1 MTTICDRIK
10 SLFSD
15 FYKKLFITEFRILVL
30 GLNGS
35 SKSSLIDTV
44 FKDRYIK
51 HSSNKEVTVNECISD
66 GIKFLVYDIKGD
78 RKYRRKWDYMYRKC
92 DVLLY
97 CVDLSAIQEVW
108 EESKY
113 ELQQL
118 LCRNSRKKKNMLVLG
133 TKNDKGRA
141 KEVYDMI
148 ITLGL
153 VSIIDIEIACISVSA
168 KESTN
173 VELVMPWLIEQ
184 YQIKHMN
191 SKLKL
196 F

>member
-1 MTTICDRIK
+1 MTTICEKFRNF
-10 SLFSD
+10 LTD
-15 FYKKLFITEFRILVL
+15 FYRKLFITEFRILVL

-35 SKSSLIDTV
+35 SKSSVIDNV
-44 FKDRYIK
+44 FTGRNIK
-51 HSSNKEVTVNECISD
+51 HNSTKELTISD
-66 GIKFLVYDIKGD
+66 DIKFLVYDIKGD
-78 RKYRRKWDYMYRKC
+78 RKYRRKWDYLYRKC
-92 DVLLY
+92 DVLMY
-97 CVDLSAIQEVW
+97 CVDLSATQEVW

-118 LCRNSRKKKNMLVLG
+118 LRRNSRKRKNMLVLG

-141 KEVYDMI
+141 KEISDMI

-153 VSIIDIEIACISVSA
+153 VSLIDIEIACISVSA

-173 VELVMPWLIEQ
+173 LDLVKPWLVEQ
-184 YQIKHMN
+184 YQIKHRN

>member
-1 MTTICDRIK
+1 MTTLCERIQTI
-10 SLFSD
+10 FSD

-35 SKSSLIDTV
+35 SKSSIIDSV
-44 FKDRYIK
+44 FEDRYIK
-51 HSSNKEVTVNECISD
+51 HTSNKDVTVNEYIGD
-66 GIKFLVYDIKGD
+66 DIKFLVYDIKGD
-78 RKYRRKWDYMYRKC
+78 RKNRRKWDYMYRKC

-97 CVDLSAIQEVW
+97 CVDLSAKQEFW

-118 LCRNSRKKKNMLVLG
+118 LRRNSRKKKNMLVLG
-133 TKNDKGRA
+133 TKNDKGHA
-141 KEVYDMI
+141 KEISDMI
-148 ITLGL
+148 IKLGL
-153 VSIIDIEIACISVSA
+153 ASIIDIEIACISVSA

-173 VELVMPWLIEQ
+173 IDLVKPWLIEQ
-184 YQIKHMN
+184 YQIKLRN